1 MNKFEVHLLGSI
13 SIFAKDENCALEIA
27 EDLIKVTHKKFNIEV
42 SNVIG
47 KETNGNK

>member
-13 SIFAKDENCALEIA
+13 NIFAKDEDHALQIA
-27 EDLIKVTHKKFNIEV
+27 EKQIKVTHPKFNIEV